1 VRFSN
6 PWRLKTWDRFQ
17 IPRPFSTVHVIFDK
31 AIAVPPNL
39 SENEFEDWRGR
50 IEEVMR
56 RGDSETF
63 SDDDPR

>member
-1 VRFSN
+1 
-6 PWRLKTWDRFQ
+6 
-17 IPRPFSTVHVIFDK
+17 VHVIFDT